1 MQTPL
6 SNNSISVPFPSTVG
20 LDTGLSGTSTLTE
33 AEKTEI
39 RRLRSTCAL
48 YDTFRGEWD
57 FNLSAYEG
65 GSQFINDQN
74 LFKHSREHDDDY
86 KERLKRAHYM
96 NYCDGLVDF
105 FTDFIFA
112 ETIDRNGGSNEAF
125 YSSFITDV
133 NRKKESI
140 TEFMKEVSGDDQ
152 ILGMVYVLVDSPT
165 IPEGIKFTKA
175 QEQKLKIRPYW
186 VLIRPQEVLDWI
198 VDDFDKYSYLKRFQM
213 QYDFDGGKRTCEKY
227 TEWTPTGITI
237 SRIDVTEPQK
247 PKLLPKETLPNK
259 IGEVPFVCVRYK
271 RNKTHKEMGDAFLKD
286 LSMQNREVM
295 NLTSLLQEFLYRQC
309 FNILAV
315 EVDSQLP
322 TKDQAEG
329 DIGTANLLEFPKG
342 AKPPSYIAP
351 ESSPADKIHE
361 ERGTLINEM
370 YRRAAQDTVNELFNG
385 AKRSGF
391 SQAQSFSNT
400 VPRIASRAETLEKA
414 ENRLMELTMQY
425 MGKTWDGRIKYK
437 DRYEITNISD
447 ALNQLTLIF
456 KDLQMPSETFVKTQ
470 LKRMVHEIDGKLTSD
485 EMVRIEAEI
494 DAMDFLEW
502 QNSQKLAM
510 IGKAAISPEVGKAFG
525 DNAAPTTPGS
535 GTVVPGKDKVA
546 AVIRNRKPT
555 TMAEAKAEA
564 TKGKH

>member
-1 MQTPL
+1 MPVAPL
-6 SNNSISVPFPSTVG
+6 SNNSIQVPFPSTVG

-39 RRLRSTCAL
+39 RRLRATCPL
-48 YDTFRGEWD
+48 YDAFRWEWD

-65 GSQFINDQN
+65 GTQFITDQN
-74 LFKHSREHDDDY
+74 LFKHSREHDDDF

-112 ETIDRNGGSNEAF
+112 ETIDRNGGTNQAF
-125 YSSFITDV
+125 YDEFIVNV
-133 NRKKESI
+133 NRKNEGI
-140 TEFMKEVSGDDQ
+140 TEFMKEVSSDDQ
-152 ILGMVYVLVDSPT
+152 ILGMVYVLVDTPK
-165 IPEGIKFTKA
+165 IPEGQKLTKA
-175 QEQKLKIRPYW
+175 QEKQLGIRPYW
-186 VLIRPQEVLDWI
+186 VLIRPQEVLDWV
-198 VDDFDKYSYLKRFQM
+198 VDEFDKYSYIKRFQIV
-213 QYDFDGGKRTCEKY
+213 DEFSGGSKRVYEKY
-227 TEWTPTGITI
+227 TEWTPTNIII
-237 SRIDVTEPQK
+237 SKIDVTEPAK
-247 PKLLPKETLPNK
+247 PRLLPKDIITNK
-259 IGEVPFVCVRYK
+259 VEEVPLVCIRYK
-271 RNKTHKEMGDAFLKD
+271 RNKKFKEMGDAFLKD
-286 LSMQNREVM
+286 LAMQNREVM

-315 EVDSQLP
+315 EVDNQLP

-351 ESSPADKIHE
+351 ESAPADKIHE

-414 ENRLMELTMQY
+414 ENRLMELTMKY
-425 MGKTWDGRIKYK
+425 MSKKWDGRIKYK

-447 ALNQLTLIF
+447 ALNQLTQVF
-456 KDLQMPSETFVKTQ
+456 KDLQMPSEMFAKSQ
-470 LKRMVHEIDGKLTSD
+470 LKRMVHEIDGKLTTD
-485 EMVRIEAEI
+485 EMIRIEAEI
-494 DAMDFLEW
+494 DAMDFVEW
-502 QNSQKLAM
+502 QNTQKLAM
-510 IGKAAISPEVGKAFG
+510 IGKASMSPEVGTAFG
-525 DNAAPTTPGS
+525 DKVAAPAPKTI
-535 GTVVPGKDKVA
+535 VPGKDKVA

-564 TKGKH
+564 IKGK